1 MYIKIKIKIAKNLLL
16 KLNKKKPKNISFQHL
31 VTLNKII
38 KAKNNFLIKLQMI
51 IKQINNK
58 ISQILH
64 LNFKIQIK

>member
-1 MYIKIKIKIAKNLLL
+1 MYLKIKIKIAKNLLL
-16 KLNKKKPKNISFQHL
+16 KLNKKKPKNIFFQHL
-31 VTLNKII
+31 VILNKII

-51 IKQINNK
+51 IKQINNT